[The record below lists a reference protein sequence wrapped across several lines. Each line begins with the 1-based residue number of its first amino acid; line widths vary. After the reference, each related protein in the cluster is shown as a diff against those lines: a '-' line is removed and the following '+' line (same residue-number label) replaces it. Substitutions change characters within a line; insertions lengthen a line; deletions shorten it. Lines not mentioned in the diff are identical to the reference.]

1 MQRKSF
7 IILVSMLALVLG
19 LDWNVRG
26 QEAAPAGGD
35 TAVGTAFTYQGQLQG
50 ASGVVSGSC
59 DFQFS
64 LWDALTS
71 GAQVGTTQTKTGVAV
86 SSGLFT
92 VTLDFGTGAFAGDA
106 RWLGIAVRCPAGS
119 GAYVSLTPRQALTA
133 APYAVYSN
141 STGALQGYA
150 VAPNQPPNTGQVLK
164 WNASGWRPATDDES
178 PYVRTVIVSPIGDE
192 YANGQILID
201 ALSRI
206 SGASATN
213 PYLLKIEPGVYNLG
227 TAALQ
232 MKEYVDI
239 EGSGE
244 GVTLITTAAASA
256 ITNGAVRGANN
267 SELRFLTVQNTGG
280 DDHACAIYN
289 YYTSPRLTHVTAI
302 ASGGSINNIAVFN
315 FYSSSAMTHVTARA
329 VGNANLNY
337 GVSNN
342 YSQTTMNHMT
352 IYAADGTDNYGLYN
366 HNSSGRIVDGDVT
379 AWGGFWSFGVINDD
393 STISIQNSR
402 ISVGDAAMINIGVRN
417 TTTSLGG
424 KVQIDNCKI
433 TVSSGSTSY
442 TISNDTGYDTA
453 VGASHLAGTVDTSS
467 GTYPVTCAGVYDAS
481 YTFYASTCP

>member
-26 QEAAPAGGD
+26 QEAAPVGGD

-64 LWDALTS
+64 LWDALTN
-71 GAQVGTTQTKTGVAV
+71 GAQVGTTQTKTGVSV

-106 RWLGIAVRCPAGS
+106 RWLDIAVRCPAGS
-119 GAYVSLTPRQALTA
+119 GPYVSLTPRQALTA

-141 STGALQGYA
+141 STSALQGYA

-164 WNASGWRPATDDES
+164 WNASGWGPATDDES

-192 YANGQILID
+192 YANGQILVD

-244 GVTLITTAAASA
+244 GVTLITAAGSA
-256 ITNGAVRGANN
+256 TTNGTVLGANN
-267 SELRFLTVQNTGG
+267 AELRFLTVQNTGG
-280 DDHACAIYN
+280 NNHAIAIDN
-289 YYTSPRLTHVTAI
+289 YYASPRLTHVTAI

-315 FYSSSAMTHVTARA
+315 LVSSSVMTHVTARA

-337 GVSNN
+337 GVGNN
-342 YSQTTMNHMT
+342 SSQTTMNHMT
-352 IYAADGTDNYGLYN
+352 IYAAEATTNYGVYN

-379 AWGGFWSFGVINDD
+379 AWEGFWSYGVFNDD

-402 ISVGDAAMINIGVRN
+402 ISVGDADMINTGVHN
-417 TTTSLGG
+417 YITSLGG

-433 TVSSGSTSY
+433 TVSSGSIGY
-442 TISNDTGYDTA
+442 TIANNTGYDTA
-453 VGASHLAGTVDTSS
+453 VGASHLGGAVDTCM
-467 GTYPVTCAGVYDAS
+467 GACPVTCAGVYDAS